1 MGGQYP
7 NASGTSSLWGRGNWL
22 NGATGNNDAKI
33 NIYGTSRYSWLIT
46 PPIAIP
52 ADGYELKFD
61 LGLTDYGNS
70 NPIEDTTDQADDKF
84 IVLMSDTPTMA
95 NPVILREWNNSGSQ
109 YVYNAIPNTGSE
121 VSIILSG
128 ITGTKYFAFYGES
141 TVSGGDNDLHVDNV
155 TMREIPSS
163 PQLAVS
169 PTEWAFGQIMIG
181 TTATKAFTVS
191 NSGSG
196 LLSVGSVVVNGTYY
210 TLSEAFSPVQLASG
224 ETATFTVQY
233 APTVVGEHTG
243 TAVVTAGDQVI
254 TVNLSGS
261 CYDPIISTFPWN
273 VDFGTADTDWPV
285 VEWTQRSG
293 LYPTP
298 TGTTEQ
304 WVQDDWLNT
313 LDPANKAAKI
323 NIYGGSRYG
332 WLVTPPINLPAGN
345 YQLSFDAAMMEWN
358 ASTPPTTTQ
367 EDDRFLVI
375 VSDSQDM
382 SNPTILREWNNTG
395 SPDVLNNIPATGANY
410 TISLTG
416 LSGIKYF
423 AFYGESTVTGNG
435 DNDLMIDNV
444 NISMGAV
451 ENPIFAIT
459 PTTHNFGDLNVGQ
472 NATQTFTISNTGTGS
487 LGIQSIT
494 ISGSDMMS
502 LVGVPTLPAG
512 LTGTQTLTFDVN
524 YAPTTAGDHSATITI
539 TDNINRVAHN
549 VSVSGTGLQPAD
561 LYPPTNL
568 QAVVQVHDVH
578 LSWDAPVPP
587 PTGEWITWCNTEDMG
602 NGIGTNGAAQFDVAH
617 RFDATDLAAYQGSTL
632 THVQIVPNE
641 VNCVYTLKI
650 WTGTSAA
657 QPSTMV
663 HSQPI
668 TAPVIGQW
676 NTFELTTP
684 VPIPATGELWIGYGV
699 NTQAG
704 HPAGCDDGPQI
715 EGKGNMMN
723 FGGWDTLTGVAPTLT
738 YNWSIQGYVDHEF
751 RAIRFASEGVPAV
764 ANARPEGELAKAGT
778 SRTVTRDQ
786 LGYKVYRDGILISTI
801 SNPETVSYSDLDLEL
816 GDYSYTVTATYDN
829 GESTPA
835 GPANVTIANLQ
846 APLDLAATVE
856 NDDVTLN
863 WTSPVPPLEG
873 EWITWCNTEALGNS
887 IGTNAAT
894 QFDVAHMYDAT
905 DLVEYQG
912 GALAQVK
919 FVPAYENCVY
929 TVKIWTGGTA
939 TAPGTLVYS
948 GVQSNFTV
956 NEWNLHVLST
966 PVPIPADRLWIGIG
980 INTQGGYPAGCDD
993 GPAIEGK
1000 GNLMNFGGW
1009 TTLTQV
1015 NPDFVYNWSIQGF
1028 VTDGAT
1034 MKKISLSPIAES
1046 PVTTQNGTLSAN
1058 RFQTR
1063 RNNRAL
1069 LGYKVYRDGTQIA
1082 NINDPAITSYLDA
1095 NLDNGQY
1102 IYGVSALYGEGE
1114 SEATTV
1120 NVTVN
1125 VELAPVIF
1133 SDSFETYD
1141 DFTLLFAPWTL
1152 LDQDLQPTYG
1162 FSEIQFP
1169 NSGSPMA
1176 YIVFNPTATTPPVT
1190 GLTAQDGN
1198 KMAASFVSSVAPN
1211 NDWMITPRMTLGTN
1225 SALRFYARSQTSSY
1239 GLERFRVG
1247 ISTLTTIIPQGFQY
1261 ITGPDYV
1268 EAPSEWTEF
1277 MYDLSAYDGQNVYI
1291 AIRCVSN
1298 DAFVFY
1304 VDNFNVHSNGGGV
1317 SNNDINSP
1325 VAFTELKGNYPNPF
1339 NPETT
1344 IRYSVKEAGP
1354 VAIEIYNLKGQLVK
1368 SLVSDDKAAGEHS
1381 VIWKGTD
1388 NNNRPVSSGVY
1399 FYKMSAGK
1407 YSSTKKMIMM
1417 K

>member
-1 MGGQYP
+1 MQTKLNRLFLTLLFAVIALSGQALVSEYTFAGTTGTYSEISGGTILTAPGVTNPVFNAIPIGFDFVYDGVTYDTVSIAENAFLAMGNEVVTNNLPLSSSTGTNNVVAALSRDLVARDDGNIMYLVSGTAPNRTFTVQWKNFRRSPTSTANDIFNFQIMLQESTNKVVFSYGAFTAANVSTAATVQVGLRGAANTDFNNRTTTSDWTATEAGTANNNSCRLTDVIYPPNGLTFTFSPVQQGNPPMPAQNPVPADLAANISPAILLSWSSGGGAPTGYKVYLGTDNPPTSIANGVSQTGTTYQPANTLSFNTQYFWKVVPFNADGDAVDCPVWSFTTWADPTITSYPYAQTFDTLTPPALPTGWGTLNLNADAYTWESYADANANTAP
-7 NASGTSSLWGRGNWL
+7 NAVRIRYNSSL
-22 NGATGNNDAKI
+22 AMND
-33 NIYGTSRYSWLIT
+33 WLIT
-46 PPIAIP
+46 PPMQMVAE
-52 ADGYELKFD
+52 YTYKLKF
-61 LGLTDYGNS
+61 YY
-70 NPIEDTTDQADDKF
+70 
-84 IVLMSDTPTMA
+84 
-95 NPVILREWNNSGSQ
+95 R
-109 YVYNAIPNTGSE
+109 
-121 VSIILSG
+121 
-128 ITGTKYFAFYGES
+128 
-141 TVSGGDNDLHVDNV
+141 
-155 TMREIPSS
+155 
-163 PQLAVS
+163 
-169 PTEWAFGQIMIG
+169 
-181 TTATKAFTVS
+181 S
-191 NSGSG
+191 NSATYPEKLALYMGNQPTSAA
-196 LLSVGSVVVNGTYY
+196 LTQQLWINDNITNSTYQMAEVNVPLTADATVYFGFHGH
-210 TLSEAFSPVQLASG
+210 SEADQFYLYIDSFSV
-224 ETATFTVQY
+224 E
-233 APTVVGEHTG
+233 E
-243 TAVVTAGDQVI
+243 I
-254 TVNLSGS
+254 T
-261 CYDPIISTFPWN
+261 
-273 VDFGTADTDWPV
+273 
-285 VEWTQRSG
+285 E
-293 LYPTP
+293 
-298 TGTTEQ
+298 E
-304 WVQDDWLNT
+304 
-313 LDPANKAAKI
+313 
-323 NIYGGSRYG
+323 
-332 WLVTPPINLPAGN
+332 
-345 YQLSFDAAMMEWN
+345 
-358 ASTPPTTTQ
+358 
-367 EDDRFLVI
+367 
-375 VSDSQDM
+375 
-382 SNPTILREWNNTG
+382 
-395 SPDVLNNIPATGANY
+395 
-410 TISLTG
+410 
-416 LSGIKYF
+416 
-423 AFYGESTVTGNG
+423 
-435 DNDLMIDNV
+435 
-444 NISMGAV
+444 
-451 ENPIFAIT
+451 
-459 PTTHNFGDLNVGQ
+459 
-472 NATQTFTISNTGTGS
+472 
-487 LGIQSIT
+487 
-494 ISGSDMMS
+494 
-502 LVGVPTLPAG
+502 
-512 LTGTQTLTFDVN
+512 
-524 YAPTTAGDHSATITI
+524 
-539 TDNINRVAHN
+539 
-549 VSVSGTGLQPAD
+549 

-568 QAVVQVHDVH
+568 QAVVQVNDVH

-676 NTFELTTP
+676 NTLELTTP

-786 LGYKVYRDGILISTI
+786 LGYKVYRDGTLISTI

-894 QFDVAHMYDAT
+894 QFDVAHVYDAT

-1069 LGYKVYRDGTQIA
+1069 LGYKVYRDGAQIA
-1082 NINDPAITSYLDA
+1082 NINDPAITTYLDA

-1102 IYGVSALYGEGE
+1102 IYGVSAVYGEGE

-1317 SNNDINSP
+1317 SNDDINSP